1 MPEGLQDNGSFGLT
15 QHLNPELLVVYLT
28 GGTCETHR
36 ISEEIVLPDTREK
49 RFALVFRFKDRFGS
63 QFERKAFLNLTVT
76 GLFKCFHN
84 SHQKTYSDN
93 LMISKASHIQLG
105 HQSHDGTYCL
115 TIDNRM
121 MVPVKLGSIT
131 VAGTLY

>member
-1 MPEGLQDNGSFGLT
+1 M

-28 GGTCETHR
+28 RGTCETHR
-36 ISEEIVLPDTREK
+36 LAEEIVLPDTREK

-63 QFERKAFLNLTVT
+63 QFERKPLLNLTVT

-84 SHQKTYSDN
+84 TQTKTYSDN

-105 HQSHDGTYCL
+105 HQSQDGTYCL

-121 MVPVKLGSIT
+121 MVPIQLDSIT
-131 VAGTLY
+131 VAGTLC